1 MEKKVNETEIR
12 HGRHAYRLTIALLSG
27 GREGRSLALRP
38 DAARDASLREAVAGL
53 ARVRPAPKPWQREL
67 LRLGSV
73 LSQRENLVQ
82 DLTAL
87 FGPGGTEAALAEA
100 WRRTTTPETD
110 GSAAESAF
118 LHALGLFDE
127 LPVALTLR
135 RLARLETR
143 GVMPMVM
150 THRVTDARVT
160 RDAGNGSVR
169 VTKDNWETSVL
180 WQTGRRMPVGL
191 FVIENEGDAPDRP
204 TTPET
209 HPLDQFFYWDHRW
222 RELGLPRSAPMI
234 WITPPAG
241 LTPQTLEPCARFR
254 FSFTLP
260 NEFVANF
267 PSADPIERA
276 VREVTV
282 RSGGRERKFLSHRV
296 PEGRV
301 VTNCVRSTGDAL
313 ALDKMRRKTEALWD
327 AAFARSGAPQ
337 DLARPWIGTQ
347 TDAMLRGRLFLGFLT
362 LLLSE
367 ALFEVLRRIERE
379 GSAES
384 SSLLDAVRLAAL
396 PELDD
401 ETAALAQ
408 SALASVFEV
417 LEPKEREEVEPA
429 SATKPAIES
438 AETPA
443 SEGVA
448 PTPVPAP
455 VATPAKAPDLF
466 GDELL
471 LFPEPPEAHP
481 TTREWRRRT
490 RPKNSSLQGVL
501 FSLDD

>member
-1 MEKKVNETEIR
+1 MEKKVNEAEIV
-12 HGRHAYRLTIALLSG
+12 HGRHAYRLTTALLSG
-27 GREGRSLALRP
+27 GREARSLALRP
-38 DAARDASLREAVAGL
+38 DSARDATLAGAVSGL

-67 LRLGSV
+67 LRLGAV
-73 LSQRENLVQ
+73 LSQRENLAQ

-87 FGPGGTEAALAEA
+87 FGDDRSDAVLAEA
-100 WRRTTTPETD
+100 WRRAMKPEEN
-110 GSAAESAF
+110 GAASESAF
-118 LHALGLFDE
+118 LHALGLYDE

-143 GVMPMVM
+143 GVIPMVM
-150 THRVTDARVT
+150 THHASDARVT
-160 RDAGNGSVR
+160 RDTGNGSVR

-180 WQTGRRMPVGL
+180 WQTGRRIPVGL

-204 TTPET
+204 TTPQT

-241 LTPQTLEPCARFR
+241 LAPSTLEPCARFR

-267 PSADPIERA
+267 PSPDPEERA

-296 PEGRV
+296 PGGRV

-313 ALDKMRRKTEALWD
+313 ALDKMRRKTEAFWN
-327 AAFARSGAPQ
+327 AAFARSGEPE
-337 DLARPWIGTQ
+337 DPSRPWIGTQ

-367 ALFEVLRRIERE
+367 SLFDILRRIERE
-379 GSAES
+379 GSAEA
-384 SSLLDAVRLAAL
+384 SSLLDAIRLAAQ
-396 PELDD
+396 PELDE
-401 ETAALAQ
+401 ET
-408 SALASVFEV
+408 SALALSALTSVFEV
-417 LEPKEREEVEPA
+417 LAPKEKEEPRAVANASKEEPA
-429 SATKPAIES
+429 APAEKPA
-438 AETPA
+438 AETVD
-443 SEGVA
+443 SQ
-448 PTPVPAP
+448 
-455 VATPAKAPDLF
+455 TPAAKTPDLF

-481 TTREWRRRT
+481 TTREWRRRS

>member
-1 MEKKVNETEIR
+1 
-12 HGRHAYRLTIALLSG
+12 
-27 GREGRSLALRP
+27 
-38 DAARDASLREAVAGL
+38 
-53 ARVRPAPKPWQREL
+53 
-67 LRLGSV
+67 
-73 LSQRENLVQ
+73 
-82 DLTAL
+82 
-87 FGPGGTEAALAEA
+87 
-100 WRRTTTPETD
+100 
-110 GSAAESAF
+110 
-118 LHALGLFDE
+118 
-127 LPVALTLR
+127 
-135 RLARLETR
+135 
-143 GVMPMVM
+143 
-150 THRVTDARVT
+150 
-160 RDAGNGSVR
+160 
-169 VTKDNWETSVL
+169 
-180 WQTGRRMPVGL
+180 MPVGL

-254 FSFTLP
+254 FSFTLS

-267 PSADPIERA
+267 PSADPADRA

-327 AAFARSGAPQ
+327 AAFARSGAPR
-337 DLARPWIGTQ
+337 DPARPWIGTQ

-367 ALFEVLRRIERE
+367 ALLEVLRRIERE

-417 LEPKEREEVEPA
+417 LEPKEREDAEPASTTKPVVEPAETPAPEEVTPTPA
-429 SATKPAIES
+429 SATP
-438 AETPA
+438 
-443 SEGVA
+443 
-448 PTPVPAP
+448 
-455 VATPAKAPDLF
+455 PAKAPDLF

-481 TTREWRRRT
+481 TTREWRRRA
-490 RPKNSSLQGVL
+490 RPKNSTLQGVL

>member
-1 MEKKVNETEIR
+1 M
-12 HGRHAYRLTIALLSG
+12 
-27 GREGRSLALRP
+27 
-38 DAARDASLREAVAGL
+38 
-53 ARVRPAPKPWQREL
+53 
-67 LRLGSV
+67 
-73 LSQRENLVQ
+73 
-82 DLTAL
+82 
-87 FGPGGTEAALAEA
+87 
-100 WRRTTTPETD
+100 
-110 GSAAESAF
+110 
-118 LHALGLFDE
+118 
-127 LPVALTLR
+127 
-135 RLARLETR
+135 
-143 GVMPMVM
+143 
-150 THRVTDARVT
+150 
-160 RDAGNGSVR
+160 
-169 VTKDNWETSVL
+169 
-180 WQTGRRMPVGL
+180 
-191 FVIENEGDAPDRP
+191 
-204 TTPET
+204 
-209 HPLDQFFYWDHRW
+209 
-222 RELGLPRSAPMI
+222 
-234 WITPPAG
+234 
-241 LTPQTLEPCARFR
+241 
-254 FSFTLP
+254 
-260 NEFVANF
+260 
-267 PSADPIERA
+267 
-276 VREVTV
+276 
-282 RSGGRERKFLSHRV
+282 

-429 SATKPAIES
+429 SATKPAIEP
-438 AETPA
+438 AATPA
-443 SEGVA
+443 PEGVA